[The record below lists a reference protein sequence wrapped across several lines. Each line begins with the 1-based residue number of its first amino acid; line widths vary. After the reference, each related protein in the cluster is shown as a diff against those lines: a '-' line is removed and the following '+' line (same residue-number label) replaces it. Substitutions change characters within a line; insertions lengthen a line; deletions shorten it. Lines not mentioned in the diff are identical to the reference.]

1 MSFKHRSI
9 SRMSTRTMQRLNSVL
24 EDSGLILEAATTY
37 LEDIEGVQLRNLHIN
52 EIILIPVPSNDPN
65 DPLNW

>member
-1 MSFKHRSI
+1 
-9 SRMSTRTMQRLNSVL
+9 MSTRTMQRLNSVL